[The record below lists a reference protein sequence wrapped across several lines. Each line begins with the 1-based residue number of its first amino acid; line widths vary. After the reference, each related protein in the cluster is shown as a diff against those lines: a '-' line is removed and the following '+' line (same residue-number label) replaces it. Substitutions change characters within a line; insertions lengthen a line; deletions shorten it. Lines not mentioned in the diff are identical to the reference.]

1 MSLSKPAG
9 MQTLS
14 TVSNTRGLAV
24 LALRRFRNNG
34 LMVDPENPEHIKA
47 YLVLRQTQGAVNGK
61 TLLAYVNSATPSVNH
76 GAQSYVKYYVVPKTN
91 FAGGLLPTDLLPSMH
106 TPEMLEEA
114 EVLADGS
121 IDHAQFYV
129 IDKIADRTRLG
140 AGLRTIKFFT
150 GSTTTLNTR
159 GMQSHSQP
167 QAANPQISIT
177 APVAIP
183 PPAAPASQLQAASSS
198 NQGSHSGAP
207 TACNTRRLLQLRGTD
222 DEDAVDEPPAKK
234 RKRKLADTMLV
245 LRGSISSAAEEKK
258 WHSDSAWV
266 TNTVSF
272 YVNEIIAA
280 MQTLAS
286 EAHAAGES
294 PAKVLLLIDKVWSF
308 IASQLLSH
316 AQFKDLC
323 HFKDIFDKF
332 SGMGA
337 TPTGTIKILV
347 KMIAAKAT
355 CVCVSVC
362 VCVGDDT
369 AIIDFSDVDIVD
381 RNQFR
386 QTPLWQSYCE
396 GKFRVLMAKAKAA
409 LATER
414 GAHADGQPKAAE
426 TWMKHVEM
434 ASEIRPVDEGLL

>member
-121 IDHAQFYV
+121 IDHDQFYV
-129 IDKIADRTRLG
+129 IDKSVDRARLG
-140 AGLRTIKFFT
+140 ANLRTLKFFT

-159 GMQSHSQP
+159 GLQSHSQP

-183 PPAAPASQLQAASSS
+183 PHAAPVSQPQAASSS
-198 NQGSHSGAP
+198 SQPQA
-207 TACNTRRLLQLRGTD
+207 ANTRRTL
-222 DEDAVDEPPAKK
+222 
-234 RKRKLADTMLV
+234 KL
-245 LRGSISSAAEEKK
+245 
-258 WHSDSAWV
+258 
-266 TNTVSF
+266 
-272 YVNEIIAA
+272 
-280 MQTLAS
+280 
-286 EAHAAGES
+286 
-294 PAKVLLLIDKVWSF
+294 
-308 IASQLLSH
+308 
-316 AQFKDLC
+316 
-323 HFKDIFDKF
+323 
-332 SGMGA
+332 
-337 TPTGTIKILV
+337 
-347 KMIAAKAT
+347 
-355 CVCVSVC
+355 
-362 VCVGDDT
+362 
-369 AIIDFSDVDIVD
+369 
-381 RNQFR
+381 
-386 QTPLWQSYCE
+386 
-396 GKFRVLMAKAKAA
+396 
-409 LATER
+409 
-414 GAHADGQPKAAE
+414 
-426 TWMKHVEM
+426 
-434 ASEIRPVDEGLL
+434 